1 MKFKKLTRR
10 TKKSCLIQKII
21 STNRKNLGVSAIAK
35 KAGCSPTTVS
45 RYLNRAGKVLPKS
58 ETANTVSKEKLD
70 QAMALIFLGL
80 NRDQIEHLLGI
91 KSETLKKYL
100 LKLLME
106 VPDGEARAGQK
117 KCIFN
122 SDRWDDLARTLGKK
136 YQLKEFVL
144 YLPVQIENFSDAVVD
159 AEKLMSLLKAQIK
172 ENPEFV
178 ARKIENI
185 LGRTVKIKD
194 GFIVLRGHK
203 NKIVKIPTSRF
214 R

>member
-1 MKFKKLTRR
+1 
-10 TKKSCLIQKII
+10 
-21 STNRKNLGVSAIAK
+21 
-35 KAGCSPTTVS
+35 
-45 RYLNRAGKVLPKS
+45 
-58 ETANTVSKEKLD
+58 
-70 QAMALIFLGL
+70 MALIFLGL

-136 YQLKEFVL
+136 YQLKELVL